1 MNKKTLNLAKIM
13 PVLMASL
20 LMGFADVV
28 GVATGYIKE
37 DFGLRDD
44 LAQLIPFMALV
55 WFFLLSVPAGILQDK
70 YGKRKMLN
78 IGMALMGVGMIVP
91 FFHYS
96 FPVMLL
102 AMILMGIG
110 NTIIQVSANPLLMDV
125 VPKERFSSFMSLS
138 QFIKAI
144 SSLLGPI
151 IATFVA
157 LQFGEWK
164 LVFAI
169 YAITSFIAVLWLYFT
184 PIEESKPNEK
194 AATFKS
200 CFSLLKNSFVLL
212 MVLGIFFLVGA
223 DVGMNTNIANYL
235 QSNHDLSL
243 EKASLGISIYF
254 AALMISRFL
263 GAVLL
268 NWIDARKFLFWS
280 ALLALLSMIALI
292 IAPSVWFARVAIF
305 MAGLA
310 SGNLFPLI
318 FAITLEKLP
327 KRANEVSGLMIM
339 AISGGAIIPPLMGVM
354 STNLGMTAS
363 LMVLVICM
371 VYMVGVSIYA
381 MKRN

>member
-1 MNKKTLNLAKIM
+1 MTTKKINLKKVL

-20 LMGFADVV
+20 LMGFADIV
-28 GVATGYIKE
+28 GVATGYIKK
-37 DFGLRDD
+37 DFGLGDD

-70 YGKRKMLN
+70 YGKRTMLN
-78 IGMALMGVGMIVP
+78 IGMGLLGVGMLVP

-110 NTIIQVSANPLLMDV
+110 NTIVQVSANPLLMDV
-125 VPKERFSSFMSLS
+125 LPKERFSSFMSLS

-151 IATFVA
+151 IATFA
-157 LQFGEWK
+157 AIQFGEWK

-169 YAITSFIAVLWLYFT
+169 YAITSLIAVGWLYFT
-184 PIEESKPNEK
+184 KIEESKGREK
-194 AATFKS
+194 PATFKS
-200 CFSLLKNSFVLL
+200 CFSLLNNRFVIF

-235 QSNHDLSL
+235 QTNHGLSL

-254 AALMISRFL
+254 GALMISRFM

-268 NWIDARKFLFWS
+268 NWIDARKFLVWTAFF
-280 ALLALLSMIALI
+280 ALLSVVALVF
-292 IAPSVWFARVAIF
+292 APSVMIARIAIF
-305 MAGLA
+305 MTGLA

-318 FAITLEKLP
+318 FAITLEKMP
-327 KRANEVSGLMIM
+327 TRANEVSGLMIM

-354 STNLGMTAS
+354 SANLGMIAS
-363 LMVLVICM
+363 LLVLVVCM
-371 VYMVGVSIYA
+371 LYILGASIYA
-381 MKRN
+381 LKK

>member
-1 MNKKTLNLAKIM
+1 MKKKGINLSKVL

-20 LMGFADVV
+20 LMGFADII
-28 GVATGYIKE
+28 GVATGYIKN
-37 DFGLRDD
+37 DFGLGDD

-55 WFFLLSVPAGILQDK
+55 WFFLLAVPAGILQDK
-70 YGKRKMLN
+70 YGKRNMLN
-78 IGMALMGVGMIVP
+78 IGMGFIGTGMLVP
-91 FFHYS
+91 FLHYS
-96 FPVMLL
+96 FPVMLF

-110 NTIIQVSANPLLMDV
+110 NTIVQVSANPLLMDV
-125 VPKERFSSFMSLS
+125 VPSERFSSFMSLS

-144 SSLLGPI
+144 TSLLGPI

-157 LQFGEWK
+157 IQFGNWK

-169 YAITSFIAVLWLYFT
+169 YAVSSFIAVLWLYFT
-184 PIEESKPNEK
+184 KIEESKGLEK

-200 CFSLLKNSFVLL
+200 CFSLLNNKYVLL
-212 MVLGIFFLVGA
+212 MALGIFSLVGA

-235 QSNHDLSL
+235 QSSFGLTL

-268 NWIDARKFLFWS
+268 NWIDAKKFLV
-280 ALLALLSMIALI
+280 ATAALALLSVLAMIFAPSLMIARI
-292 IAPSVWFARVAIF
+292 AIF
-305 MAGLA
+305 MVGLA

-318 FAITLEKLP
+318 FAITLERMP
-327 KRANEVSGLMIM
+327 DRANEVSGLMIM

-354 STNLGMTAS
+354 SANIGMIAS
-363 LMVLVICM
+363 LMVLAICM
-371 VYMVGVSIYA
+371 LYILGASLYTF
-381 MKRN
+381 KK

>member
-1 MNKKTLNLAKIM
+1 MNTKTINLKKVL

-20 LMGFADVV
+20 LMGFADIV
-28 GVATGYIKE
+28 GVATGYIKK
-37 DFGLRDD
+37 DFGLGDD

-78 IGMALMGVGMIVP
+78 IGMGLIGVGMVVP

-96 FPVMLL
+96 FPIMLL

-110 NTIIQVSANPLLMDV
+110 NTIVQVSANPLLMDV
-125 VPKERFSSFMSLS
+125 LPKERFSSFMSLS

-157 LQFGEWK
+157 IHFGNWK
-164 LVFAI
+164 LVFAV
-169 YAITSFIAVLWLYFT
+169 YAITSLIAVAWLYFT
-184 PIEESKPNEK
+184 KIEESKGNEK
-194 AATFKS
+194 AATFRS
-200 CFSLLKNSFVLL
+200 CFSLLNNRFVLL
-212 MVLGIFFLVGA
+212 MALGIFFLVGA

-235 QSNHDLSL
+235 QSNYGLSL

-268 NWIDARKFLFWS
+268 SWIDARKFLV
-280 ALLALLSMIALI
+280 ATAILAILSMLAMIFAPTVMIARI
-292 IAPSVWFARVAIF
+292 AIF
-305 MAGLA
+305 MVGLA

-318 FAITLEKLP
+318 FAITLEKMP
-327 KRANEVSGLMIM
+327 TRANEVSGLMIM

-354 STNLGMTAS
+354 SANIGMIAS

-371 VYMVGVSIYA
+371 LYILGASIYA
-381 MKRN
+381 LKK